1 MRNQDQF
8 APAFDGDAVMKNK
21 MVLVALLTAGV
32 VGPLSTSGY
41 DRWYAGRHV
50 AAGYAVG
57 AGMGGYGYG
66 GGVGTAFSAQEN
78 ARANT
83 IRAQGEFNVMNTA
96 AMSNFEEARSRYI
109 DNLDKWTEVYGER
122 QRALAA
128 QKEADREAALAARE
142 RAREFQATR
151 PPSGP
156 SRLTTSQLDPS
167 TGRIQWP
174 TALMAATF
182 EGQRKSLD
190 ALFEM
195 RVHTSTNPGLASNV
209 DKAVSAMR
217 DSLRAKIRE
226 IPSQEYLE
234 ARRFLDS
241 LALEGRS
248 AVG

>member
-1 MRNQDQF
+1 MN
-8 APAFDGDAVMKNK
+8 NK
-21 MVLVALLTAGV
+21 LVVLAILAAGV

-41 DRWYAGRHV
+41 DRWYAGRGV

-57 AGMGGYGYG
+57 AGMAHYGGYGGYGY

-83 IRAQGEFNVMNTA
+83 IRAQGEYNVMNTA
-96 AMSNFEEARSRYI
+96 AMSNYEDARSKYI
-109 DNLDKWTEVYGER
+109 DNLDKWTQVYSER

-142 RAREFQATR
+142 RAKEFQASR

-156 SRLTTSQLDPS
+156 PRLTTSQLDPS

-174 TALMAATF
+174 TALMTASF

-190 ALFEM
+190 TLFEI
-195 RVHTSTNPGLASNV
+195 RVHTSTNPDLASKV
-209 DKAVSAMR
+209 DKAVSEMK

-226 IPSQEYLE
+226 IPSQDYLE